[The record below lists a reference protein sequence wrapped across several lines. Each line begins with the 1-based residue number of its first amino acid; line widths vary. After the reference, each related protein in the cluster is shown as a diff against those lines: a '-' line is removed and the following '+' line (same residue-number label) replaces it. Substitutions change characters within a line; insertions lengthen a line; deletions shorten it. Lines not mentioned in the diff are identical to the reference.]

1 MNIATTVAGP
11 GVSPPLFL
19 DQTQARRAEK
29 NFLGDR
35 PPPPY
40 LKVGLDDQPLP
51 LI

>member
-11 GVSPPLFL
+11 GVAPPYFWIKLKPGGPKKIFWETAPPPL
-19 DQTQARRAEK
+19 
-29 NFLGDR
+29 
-35 PPPPY
+35 Y